1 MKRWIAALLALT
13 LMLSFASFAETL
25 LEEPQDIEEVVE
37 EVILPEEPELEPLA
51 ACTHK
56 HTTVTSTQKQT
67 DCYEATVTE
76 RTSCTDCG
84 KVLSTKEYTVTN
96 GKHMGPYYYDD
107 ERHDG
112 VDYIVKHCKHCDE
125 EISKKL
131 A

>member
-25 LEEPQDIEEVVE
+25 LEDPQNIEEVVE
-37 EVILPEEPELEPLA
+37 EVILPEESETEPLA
-51 ACTHK
+51 ACTHVK
-56 HTTVTSTQKQT
+56 TKKVATREQT
-67 DCYEATVTE
+67 DCHEVTVTE
-76 RTSCTDCG
+76 ETLCAACG
-84 KVLSTKEYTVTN
+84 QLLAIRDYTMFNNV
-96 GKHMGPYYYDD
+96 HLGPYYYDD